1 MKIDELARA
10 SAGHDLTLT
19 RVIDAPRALV
29 WRAWT
34 DPDRLAMWWGP
45 RGFTSPVCR
54 IEARPGGAW
63 HIDMQA
69 PDGTVYPCRGTYVE
83 VVEPER
89 LVYTDV
95 VDPNDPAWAGAPP
108 PSCVH
113 VIEFEDLGRK
123 TRLTV
128 TMRMATAAEREATAR
143 SGAMESWAEI
153 LDRLAAVMAGARE
166 AE

>member
-1 MKIDELARA
+1 
-10 SAGHDLTLT
+10 
-19 RVIDAPRALV
+19 
-29 WRAWT
+29 
-34 DPDRLAMWWGP
+34 
-45 RGFTSPVCR
+45 
-54 IEARPGGAW
+54 
-63 HIDMQA
+63 
-69 PDGTVYPCRGTYVE
+69 
-83 VVEPER
+83 
-89 LVYTDV
+89 
-95 VDPNDPAWAGAPP
+95 
-108 PSCVH
+108 